1 MYSKDELSSK
11 AHVQLIE
18 IAKEYGISRASKL
31 SAQELVYK
39 ILDHQAASPDNDD
52 NAKKEKKALP
62 KQRRT
67 RLKPTPIAESNVGQQ
82 N

>member
-39 ILDHQAASPDNDD
+39 ILDHQATSPDNDD
-52 NAKKEKKALP
+52 NAKKEKLQKY
-62 KQRRT
+62 K
-67 RLKPTPIAESNVGQQ
+67 E
-82 N
+82 